1 MNIKDND
8 NVRQPSVPFF
18 HKRSK
23 KMSIQPLETKTI
35 EVDSKPVPYM
45 VQTKSFNT
53 NRRAS

>member
-35 EVDSKPVPYM
+35 EVYSKPVPYM